1 MNPQLETLLSVP
13 PAAVLAPPRSSA
25 DGAVFAASDPPG
37 RQLGSGGGTAHLLHA
52 AWQATGAGLSFA
64 DWLAR
69 GRKLIVHGSG
79 QSRRLPAYAAEGKLM
94 LPLPLLP
101 TLTGQ
106 RPDQTLLD
114 VQRADYER
122 IFRHAPAEYRVM
134 VTCGDV
140 LVRTDHWIPRFPQA
154 DVLIVGLRA
163 SAEEASN
170 HGVMFCPADAADT
183 MAFFLQ
189 KPSPARIAELSRQY
203 DCSLDTGV
211 WLLSARAVDVLMRK
225 CGWNSATETFR
236 GGAAGVY
243 ELFDQF
249 GLALGRTPTAQDA
262 EVGALTCAVLPL
274 PEGRF
279 YHFGTNRSVFAS
291 LAQLSHPA
299 EARRSFG
306 HASQDSRLSRIVLHA
321 TLAAELPAGV
331 GPLWVEASD
340 IPASWSL
347 AGAHVLTGIPAN
359 TWSVRLPRGA
369 CVDLL
374 GVRGHEG
381 LALRVYGFDD
391 RFKGA
396 LGDDA
401 TLWMGR
407 PVGAWFKDR
416 GLTLADAGLDARTD
430 LQDAALFPVLR
441 PDATAGAM
449 LDWMVAE
456 HPASDDDAKRRW
468 LAAPRVSATD
478 LVREGDV
485 AGRALDRRRRVAE
498 RLRTM
503 AADDWSAVGL
513 NLDLEQ
519 TARLATAEGI
529 VATPPTPSVDRA
541 SLALADV
548 HLAMYRARAAGVRDD
563 ESRAF
568 ALLRELIVGD
578 LALRPA
584 QPSRNVLDDQ
594 IVWGRSPARLDL
606 AGGWS
611 DTPPY
616 CLEHGGRVVNVAVNL
631 NGQPPVQAFARVCEE
646 PHLVVHSID
655 LGMRETIRTYEELVQ
670 PSALGGFSIARAALR
685 LAGFDPR
692 FHAEGGHAS
701 LREQLAAEFGG
712 GVELTM
718 LAAIPKG
725 SGLGTSSILAGT
737 MLGVLGELCG
747 LRWSPYDLYAR
758 TSALEQILTSGGGW
772 QDQIGGLA
780 HGLKL
785 IETQPGVSQTP
796 EIRWLPDTLLREA
809 AVSGRALLYYTGIT
823 RVARNILGD
832 IVRGIFLNDRERIA
846 IIEEIA
852 CNADYA
858 ANVVQRQDWEG
869 LREVIRR
876 SWRLNRALDA
886 GTNPPAVQA
895 ILDRIARWSP
905 ALKLLGAGGG
915 GYMLILAEDQEAA
928 AGIRDALRRDPP
940 NRSAR
945 FVDLGVSDTGLQITR
960 S

>member
-1 MNPQLETLLSVP
+1 MSNLVETLLSVP
-13 PAAVLAPPRSSA
+13 PAAVLAPPRSAA

-52 AWQATGAGLSFA
+52 AWQATGEGLSFS
-64 DWLAR
+64 DWLGR
-69 GRKLIVHGSG
+69 SRKLIVHGSG

-94 LPLPLLP
+94 LPLPTLP
-101 TLTGQ
+101 TITGQ

-114 VQRADYER
+114 VQRSDYER
-122 IFRHAPAEYRVM
+122 IFRHAPSRYRVM

-140 LVRTDHWIPRFPQA
+140 LVRTDRWVPRCPEA

-163 SAEEASN
+163 SPEEASN
-170 HGVMFCPADAADT
+170 HGVMFCDT
-183 MAFFLQ
+183 DPEDRLAFFLQ
-189 KPSPARIAELSRQY
+189 KPTPARIVELSRQFA
-203 DCSLDTGV
+203 CSLDTGV
-211 WLLSARAVDVLMRK
+211 WLLSERAVGVLLRK
-225 CGWNSATETFR
+225 CGWDSASEAFR
-236 GGAAGVY
+236 NGMAGAY

-249 GLALGRTPTAQDA
+249 GLSLGRTPTAQDP

-299 EARRSFG
+299 ESRRSFG
-306 HASQDSRLSRIVLHA
+306 HASQEPRLSQVVLNA
-321 TLAAELPAGV
+321 TVARELPHAAV
-331 GPLWVEASD
+331 PLWIENAD
-340 IPASWSL
+340 IS
-347 AGAHVLTGIPAN
+347 AGWTLVGSHVLTGIPAN
-359 TWSVRLPRGA
+359 RWKVNLPRGV

-374 GVRGHEG
+374 GVRGREG

-396 LGDDA
+396 LGSAD

-407 PVGAWFKDR
+407 PAGLWLAAR
-416 GLTLADAGLDARTD
+416 GLTLADASLDAGTD
-430 LQDAALFPVLR
+430 LQDAALFPVVA
-441 PDATAGAM
+441 PDESAGA
-449 LDWMVAE
+449 LLAWMVADT
-456 HPASDDDAKRRW
+456 PAKDDPAKARW
-468 LAAPRVSATD
+468 LSAPRVSATD
-478 LVREGDV
+478 LVRDGDV
-485 AGRALDRRRRVAE
+485 ASRSLARRRRIADRWKAMGPAE
-498 RLRTM
+498 
-503 AADDWSAVGL
+503 WVAVGL
-513 NLDLEQ
+513 NLDLEHC
-519 TARLATAEGI
+519 ARLAAEENLAVPMDGA
-529 VATPPTPSVDRA
+529 VPGAV
-541 SLALADV
+541 SLANV
-548 HLAMYRARAAGVRDD
+548 HLAMFAARAAGTNGN
-563 ESRAF
+563 EARAF
-568 ALLRELIVGD
+568 ELLRELIVGD
-578 LALRPA
+578 LTLRPA
-584 QPSRNVLDDQ
+584 KPNRNVLDDQ

-631 NGQPPVQAFARVCEE
+631 NGQPPVQAFARICEE

-692 FHAEGGHAS
+692 FHADGGHGS
-701 LREQLAAEFGG
+701 LREQLVKEFGG
-712 GVELTM
+712 GVELSM

-737 MLGVLGELCG
+737 LLGVLGEVCG
-747 LRWSPYDLYAR
+747 LGWSPYDLYAR

-785 IETQPGVSQTP
+785 IETQPGLSQTP

-809 AVSGRALLYYTGIT
+809 AGSGRALLYYTGIT
-823 RVARNILGD
+823 RVARNILGE
-832 IVRGIFLNDRERIA
+832 IVRGIFLNDRARIA

-876 SWRLNRALDA
+876 SWRLNQALDA
-886 GTNPPAVQA
+886 GTNPPAVQT
-895 ILDRIARWSP
+895 ILARIARWSP

-915 GYMLILAEDQEAA
+915 GYMLMLAEDQEAA
-928 AGIRDALRRDPP
+928 AGIREALRRDPP
-940 NRSAR
+940 NASAR
-945 FVDLGVSDTGLQITR
+945 FVDMSVSDTGLQITR